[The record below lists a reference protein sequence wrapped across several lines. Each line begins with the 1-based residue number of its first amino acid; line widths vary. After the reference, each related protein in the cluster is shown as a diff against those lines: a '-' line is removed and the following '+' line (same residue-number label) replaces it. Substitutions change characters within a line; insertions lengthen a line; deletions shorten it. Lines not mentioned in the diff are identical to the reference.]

1 MLDPTPKDSATP
13 TNTPES
19 TPLILVCYHKFS
31 TPIIASEILRPI
43 IVGAA
48 NMGEEAKI
56 LQEKLESKL
65 PKNLR
70 LEGGRVSRVE
80 SSFLSLRGDTIANLN
95 DSAQDSR
102 ISKETSANA
111 ERYPLFCDE
120 KCGLQ
125 GKSQG
130 SYLSGDL
137 CDFSQLPH
145 LSRKTSEAVQG
156 AAAAGFFRKSTK
168 STTSNTANPRI
179 LEEES
184 QAEWE
189 TSCREQQTLESTFSK
204 VDSSNT
210 APTLSN
216 SQAAGFCDDFV
227 GCQAIGKGATLA
239 VVTADDRADSR
250 KSAQKPTPFILRDDS
265 GDNISHLNPNFCEL
279 TAMYWAW
286 KNVDSSYYGLFHYR
300 RILDLSEQAL
310 KAPPSLEPTQ
320 VNAKKKWR
328 ASAFGYTKERVDE
341 LLAHY
346 DIILPQRYI
355 DRKDNLDFSD
365 MTLYDIYAKY
375 HYAKDLDKAIE
386 LIKSRHPEMQAA
398 LESTLFTKPPR
409 WYIANMFIMRKELY
423 FAYCEWLFPLL
434 FALEAEIDISSYDS
448 YQARIYGFLAER
460 IFNIW
465 LEYQRQT
472 TRPRILE
479 APMILF
485 MHKKPLIGWDINEK
499 YKRFYFFGLR
509 LYKAPIKPALDNKEQ
524 M

>member
-1 MLDPTPKDSATP
+1 MLESAHSP
-13 TNTPES
+13 AKPQES

-48 NMGEEAKI
+48 NIGEGAKA

-70 LEGGRVSRVE
+70 LEGQQI
-80 SSFLSLRGDTIANLN
+80 LL
-95 DSAQDSR
+95 DS
-102 ISKETSANA
+102 
-111 ERYPLFCDE
+111 
-120 KCGLQ
+120 
-125 GKSQG
+125 
-130 SYLSGDL
+130 
-137 CDFSQLPH
+137 
-145 LSRKTSEAVQG
+145 
-156 AAAAGFFRKSTK
+156 
-168 STTSNTANPRI
+168 
-179 LEEES
+179 
-184 QAEWE
+184 
-189 TSCREQQTLESTFSK
+189 
-204 VDSSNT
+204 
-210 APTLSN
+210 
-216 SQAAGFCDDFV
+216 
-227 GCQAIGKGATLA
+227 
-239 VVTADDRADSR
+239 
-250 KSAQKPTPFILRDDS
+250 S
-265 GDNISHLNPNFCEL
+265 GDNISHLNPHFCEL

-286 KNVDSSYYGLFHYR
+286 KNVDSSYYGLFHCR

-328 ASAFGYTKERVDE
+328 ASAFGYAKERVDE

-375 HYAKDLDKAIE
+375 HYAKDLDRIIE

-398 LESTLFTKPPR
+398 LEKVLFTKPPR
-409 WYIANMFIMRKELY
+409 WHIANMFIMRKELY

-448 YQARIYGFLAER
+448 YQTRIYGFLAER

-472 TRPRILE
+472 TQPRILE

-509 LYKAPIKPALDNKEQ
+509 LYKKRVNPKN
-524 M
+524 

>member
-19 TPLILVCYHKFS
+19 PPLILVCYHKFS

-48 NMGEEAKI
+48 NMGEERVQS
-56 LQEKLESKL
+56 LQQQM
-65 PKNLR
+65 
-70 LEGGRVSRVE
+70 
-80 SSFLSLRGDTIANLN
+80 
-95 DSAQDSR
+95 DSALG
-102 ISKETSANA
+102 NH
-111 ERYPLFCDE
+111 
-120 KCGLQ
+120 
-125 GKSQG
+125 
-130 SYLSGDL
+130 SGDFV
-137 CDFSQLPH
+137 DFRATADHKSCSAL
-145 LSRKTSEAVQG
+145 
-156 AAAAGFFRKSTK
+156 KSTK
-168 STTSNTANPRI
+168 STTSPTATPRI

-184 QAEWE
+184 QTRSEKTAA
-189 TSCREQQTLESTFSK
+189 SKK
-204 VDSSNT
+204 VDSRIFAHNAS
-210 APTLSN
+210 TLSN
-216 SQAAGFCDDFV
+216 SQAEGFCDDFLKKPASASPCTAIAGFV

-239 VVTADDRADSR
+239 VVTADFSADSR

-265 GDNISHLNPNFCEL
+265 GDNISHLNPHFCEL

-328 ASAFGYTKERVDE
+328 ASAFGYAKERVDE

-375 HYAKDLDKAIE
+375 HYAKDLDRIIE

-398 LESTLFTKPPR
+398 LEKVLFTKPPR

-448 YQARIYGFLAER
+448 YQTRIYGFLAER

-472 TRPRILE
+472 TQPRILE

-485 MHKKPLIGWDINEK
+485 MHKKPLIGWEINEK

-509 LYKAPIKPALDNKEQ
+509 LYKKRVNPKN
-524 M
+524 

>member
-48 NMGEEAKI
+48 NMGANTSDGAKA

-102 ISKETSANA
+102 I
-111 ERYPLFCDE
+111 CDE

-130 SYLSGDL
+130 SYLSGNDRR
-137 CDFSQLPH
+137 DFSPLPH
-145 LSRKTSEAVQG
+145 LSRKAE
-156 AAAAGFFRKSTK
+156 ST
-168 STTSNTANPRI
+168 
-179 LEEES
+179 S
-184 QAEWE
+184 QAQ
-189 TSCREQQTLESTFSK
+189 SP
-204 VDSSNT
+204 V
-210 APTLSN
+210 
-216 SQAAGFCDDFV
+216 
-227 GCQAIGKGATLA
+227 
-239 VVTADDRADSR
+239 
-250 KSAQKPTPFILRDDS
+250 LRDDS
-265 GDNISHLNPNFCEL
+265 GDNISHLNPHFCEL

-398 LESTLFTKPPR
+398 LEKVLFTKPPR
-409 WYIANMFIMRKELY
+409 WHIANMFIMRKELY

-472 TRPRILE
+472 TQPRILE

-485 MHKKPLIGWDINEK
+485 MHKKPLIGWEINEK

-509 LYKAPIKPALDNKEQ
+509 LYKKRVNPKN
-524 M
+524 

>member
-1 MLDPTPKDSATP
+1 MPDTLTPKDPATP
-13 TNTPES
+13 KPRAT
-19 TPLILVCYHKFS
+19 ILVCYHKFS
-31 TPIIASEILRPI
+31 TPIIASELLRPI

-48 NMGEEAKI
+48 NMSDGAKA

-65 PKNLR
+65 PRKLR
-70 LEGGRVSRVE
+70 LGGGKQI
-80 SSFLSLRGDTIANLN
+80 LL
-95 DSAQDSR
+95 DS
-102 ISKETSANA
+102 
-111 ERYPLFCDE
+111 
-120 KCGLQ
+120 
-125 GKSQG
+125 
-130 SYLSGDL
+130 
-137 CDFSQLPH
+137 
-145 LSRKTSEAVQG
+145 
-156 AAAAGFFRKSTK
+156 
-168 STTSNTANPRI
+168 
-179 LEEES
+179 
-184 QAEWE
+184 
-189 TSCREQQTLESTFSK
+189 
-204 VDSSNT
+204 
-210 APTLSN
+210 
-216 SQAAGFCDDFV
+216 
-227 GCQAIGKGATLA
+227 
-239 VVTADDRADSR
+239 
-250 KSAQKPTPFILRDDS
+250 S
-265 GDNISHLNPNFCEL
+265 GDNISHLNPHFCEL

-346 DIILPQRYI
+346 DIILPQGYV
-355 DRKDNLDFSD
+355 DRTDNLDFSD

-375 HYAKDLDKAIE
+375 HYAKDLDRIIE

-398 LESTLFTKPPR
+398 LEKVLFTKPPR

-465 LEYQRQT
+465 FEYQRQT
-472 TRPRILE
+472 TQPRILE

-485 MHKKPLIGWDINEK
+485 MKPIKPLIGWDINEK